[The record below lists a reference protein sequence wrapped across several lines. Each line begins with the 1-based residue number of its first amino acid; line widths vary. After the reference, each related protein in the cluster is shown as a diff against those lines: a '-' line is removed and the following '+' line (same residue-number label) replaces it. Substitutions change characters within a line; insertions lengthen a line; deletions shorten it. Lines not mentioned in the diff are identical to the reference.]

1 MIRTGLMKIVM
12 WSIIPIAFTLIFFV
26 TVDYKQSEPW
36 INLVFAWLAYLTASV
51 SLLSIIGNRHAILN
65 YTLTLCAI
73 GYILIELLVA
83 VAFLY
88 FYTDIPRWAFTI
100 QFLLLVA
107 YVLLFGFV
115 YISNYKSS
123 RRMQDLKND
132 ANLVNQWKAKVALM
146 QLNNPSVKT
155 KELLDVLNAT
165 PVKSDSMVEAID
177 KEINNLI
184 DDPLSADDVIKKIKE
199 RTILLKKSN

>member
-1 MIRTGLMKIVM
+1 MIRTGLIKIVM
-12 WSIIPIAFTLIFFV
+12 WSIIPIAFTIIFFV

-36 INLVFAWLAYLTASV
+36 ISLVFVWLAYLTASV
-51 SLLSIIGNRHAILN
+51 SCLSNIGNRHAILN

-73 GYILIELLVA
+73 GYILIELLA
-83 VAFLY
+83 AIAFLY

-100 QFLLLVA
+100 QFLLLVV
-107 YVLLFGFV
+107 YILLFGII
-115 YISNYKSS
+115 YIFNYKTN
-123 RRMQDLKND
+123 RQMQDLKND

-155 KELLDVLNAT
+155 KDLLAVLNTT
-165 PVKSDSMVEAID
+165 PVKSNSVVKTID
-177 KEINNLI
+177 EEITNLI

-199 RTILLKKSN
+199 RTILLKTSN

>member
-12 WSIIPIAFTLIFFV
+12 WSIIPIAFTIIFFV

-36 INLVFAWLAYLTASV
+36 ISLVFVWLAYLTASV
-51 SLLSIIGNRHAILN
+51 SCLSNIGNRHAILN

-73 GYILIELLVA
+73 GYILIELLA
-83 VAFLY
+83 AIAFLY

-100 QFLLLVA
+100 QFLLLVV
-107 YVLLFGFV
+107 YILLFGII
-115 YISNYKSS
+115 YIFNYKTN
-123 RRMQDLKND
+123 RQMQDLKND

-155 KELLDVLNAT
+155 KDLLAVLNTT
-165 PVKSDSMVEAID
+165 PVKSNSVVRTID
-177 KEINNLI
+177 EEITNLI

-199 RTILLKKSN
+199 RTILLKTSN

>member
-12 WSIIPIAFTLIFFV
+12 WSIIPIAFTIIFFV

-36 INLVFAWLAYLTASV
+36 ISLVFVWLAYLTASV
-51 SLLSIIGNRHAILN
+51 SCLSNIGNRHAILN

-73 GYILIELLVA
+73 GYILIELLA
-83 VAFLY
+83 AIAFLY
-88 FYTDIPRWAFTI
+88 FYTDIPRRAFTI
-100 QFLLLVA
+100 QFLLLVV
-107 YVLLFGFV
+107 YILLFGII
-115 YISNYKSS
+115 YIFNYKTN
-123 RRMQDLKND
+123 RQMQDLKND

-155 KELLDVLNAT
+155 KDLLAVLNTT
-165 PVKSDSMVEAID
+165 PVKSNSVVKTID
-177 KEINNLI
+177 EEITNLI

-199 RTILLKKSN
+199 RTILLKTSN

>member
-12 WSIIPIAFTLIFFV
+12 WSIIPIAFTIIFFV

-36 INLVFAWLAYLTASV
+36 ISLVFVWLAYLTASV
-51 SLLSIIGNRHAILN
+51 SCLSNIGNRHAILN

-73 GYILIELLVA
+73 GYILIELLA
-83 VAFLY
+83 AIAFLY

-100 QFLLLVA
+100 QFLLLVV
-107 YVLLFGFV
+107 YILLFGII
-115 YISNYKSS
+115 YIFNYKTN
-123 RRMQDLKND
+123 RQMQDLKND

-155 KELLDVLNAT
+155 KDLLAVLNTT
-165 PVKSDSMVEAID
+165 PVKSNSVVKTID
-177 KEINNLI
+177 EEITNLI

-199 RTILLKKSN
+199 RTILLKTSN